1 VNTDHWTNRWV
12 HGRTSPASRRFPA
25 RPAFTL
31 VELLIVVAV
40 LAMVLT
46 LSLPSLRKLSVK
58 SELRNAARQ
67 VRVAVLQARL
77 AAIESGELTFFHYQ
91 PGGGCFESGR
101 GAKLAA
107 LPSQADGPLD
117 AAELDSPDSAATATD
132 EVIEPQTLP
141 LGVRFADPAAE
152 GSPQLPATDGE
163 LPDAG
168 SWSTPMVFYPNGR
181 TRNARIVLMTEDY
194 RIELAVRGLTGTV
207 QISQVERLVP
217 AEDETSAAGEEGL
230 P

>member
-1 VNTDHWTNRWV
+1 ML
-12 HGRTSPASRRFPA
+12 GRNSPAPRRFRV

-67 VRVAVLQARL
+67 LRVAVLQARL
-77 AAIESGELTFFHYQ
+77 AAIESGDLTYFHYQ
-91 PGGGCFESGR
+91 PGGGRFESGR
-101 GAKLAA
+101 GVQLAT
-107 LPSQADGPLD
+107 LPSSADQPLD
-117 AAELDSPDSAATATD
+117 ATELAPPDADATATD
-132 EVIEPQTLP
+132 EVTEPQTLP
-141 LGVRFADPAAE
+141 LGVRFADPAVE

-163 LPDAG
+163 LPDDG

-181 TRNARIVLMTEDY
+181 TRNARIVLITEAY

-207 QISQVERLVP
+207 QISQIERLVP
-217 AEDETSAAGEEGL
+217 EDETSEAGEEAL